1 MQLLAGSGR
10 NVLIADV
17 GSRVPEQDDLCAAAC
32 ATDPRLTAQSRQ
44 GCCRWHAS
52 LYAA

>member
-17 GSRVPEQDDLCAAAC
+17 GARVPEQDDLC
-32 ATDPRLTAQSRQ
+32 R
-44 GCCRWHAS
+44 S
-52 LYAA
+52 LRDRTLG